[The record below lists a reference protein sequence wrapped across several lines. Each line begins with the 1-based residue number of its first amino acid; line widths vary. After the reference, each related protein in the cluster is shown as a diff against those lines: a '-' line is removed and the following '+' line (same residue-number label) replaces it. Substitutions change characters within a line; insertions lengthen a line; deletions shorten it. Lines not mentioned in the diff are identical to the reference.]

1 MLKKYLLL
9 LLIIV
14 TVDSC
19 TRDDICSEG
28 IDTTPLL
35 IITFK
40 NINFPQLD
48 KSVSNLTILT
58 TDETVVEVIK
68 SITTDSISIPLKTN
82 LDSTKFYFIENDI
95 EKTPGNSDTVT
106 FNYLRENLYVNR
118 ACAFKTIYNQL
129 SVEVDPENNTN
140 WIQNI
145 EILSTTIEN
154 ENQAH
159 ITIFH

>member
-19 TRDDICSEG
+19 TRDDICPES

-40 NINFPQLD
+40 NINFPQQD

-95 EKTPGNSDTVT
+95 
-106 FNYLRENLYVNR
+106 
-118 ACAFKTIYNQL
+118 
-129 SVEVDPENNTN
+129 
-140 WIQNI
+140 
-145 EILSTTIEN
+145 
-154 ENQAH
+154 
-159 ITIFH
+159 